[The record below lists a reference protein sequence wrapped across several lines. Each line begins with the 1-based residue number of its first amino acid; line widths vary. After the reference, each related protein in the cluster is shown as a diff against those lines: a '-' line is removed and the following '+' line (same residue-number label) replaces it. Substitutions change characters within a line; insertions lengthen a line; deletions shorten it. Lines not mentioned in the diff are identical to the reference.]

1 MVNRIQEILKRYNL
15 TAARFADQ
23 LEVPRSTISHIL
35 SERNKPS
42 LEFIQKV
49 LDKYPEINTN
59 WLLKGEGTIS
69 GKEIDLFTDLE
80 QEAENTKS
88 LDVEPSLKKE
98 EFPAENPVDRTQ
110 AREESIKENLREK
123 TRKPEDNED
132 IDIQVDTP
140 QKQHVSGTRK
150 IVRLIAFYQDNTFE
164 EFLPA
169 KNSNP
174 SVH

>member
-15 TAARFADQ
+15 TAAKFADQ

-49 LDKYPEINTN
+49 LDKYPAINTQ
-59 WLLKGEGTIS
+59 WLVKGEGSIF
-69 GKEIDLFTDLE
+69 GKEVDLFSGMETANDAEETADTKTDD
-80 QEAENTKS
+80 NTE
-88 LDVEPSLKKE
+88 D
-98 EFPAENPVDRTQ
+98 FPAENPLSKASGKDEENYQ
-110 AREESIKENLREK
+110 NLSEESVPADLLKNVDKEIDKPSQKENAM
-123 TRKPEDNED
+123 N
-132 IDIQVDTP
+132 
-140 QKQHVSGTRK
+140 RK

-169 KNSNP
+169 ENKLNP
-174 SVH
+174 

>member
-49 LDKYPEINTN
+49 LDNYPEINTN

-80 QEAENTKS
+80 QEAENTKL

-98 EFPAENPVDRTQ
+98 EFPAENPIERTR
-110 AREESIKENLREK
+110 AREENVNEDLREK
-123 TRKPEDNED
+123 SRKPEDTEG
-132 IDIQVDTP
+132 IGSQAYTP
-140 QKQHVSGTRK
+140 QKEHVSGTRK

-169 KNSNP
+169 ENSNP
-174 SVH
+174 SIH